1 MNLNLGKLIK
11 TAIKV
16 APIAYPIVRKIIAN
30 KKRTDVTIPKK

>member
-16 APIAYPIVRKIIAN
+16 APIAYPIIRKIIAN
-30 KKRTDVTIPKK
+30 KKSSNATIPKK